1 LNAVSNT
8 ASLRSIKFLYFVT
21 RVLFWLSILF
31 SVIIFSVLIYGAFG
45 NDIGVRVSI
54 SSGDMII
61 QETIDYSDELISVVA
76 SDPANDSLAN
86 ALNSNDF
93 FLVMANANKNF
104 ANLGMSKEPEY
115 LVFNQLPISSK
126 LIILTY
132 LVLMMSLTILSIW
145 YFKRFML
152 LNIDGNHFQKETI
165 KNLRLLSYSILL
177 VWVVNFLFEI
187 IISSIW
193 GKNGFINSLDD
204 LSIIVDVPSISLL
217 LFALVLRV
225 LSHVFMYGVELKEE
239 SKLTI

>member
-1 LNAVSNT
+1 MNAVSNT

>member
-1 LNAVSNT
+1 MNAVSNT
-8 ASLRSIKFLYFVT
+8 TSLRSIKFLYFVT

>member
-1 LNAVSNT
+1 MNAVSNT
-8 ASLRSIKFLYFVT
+8 TSLRSIKFLYFVT

-54 SSGDMII
+54 SSGDIII

>member
-1 LNAVSNT
+1 MNAVSNT
-8 ASLRSIKFLYFVT
+8 TSLRSIKFLYFVT

-54 SSGDMII
+54 SSGDIII

-193 GKNGFINSLDD
+193 GKNGFISSLDD

>member
-1 LNAVSNT
+1 MNAVSNT

-54 SSGDMII
+54 SSGDIII